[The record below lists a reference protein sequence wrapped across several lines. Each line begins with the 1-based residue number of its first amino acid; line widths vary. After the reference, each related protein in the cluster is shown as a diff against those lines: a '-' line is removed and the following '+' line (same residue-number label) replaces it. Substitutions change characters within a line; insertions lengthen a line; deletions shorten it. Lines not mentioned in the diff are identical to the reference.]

1 LSDLGVDIFAN
12 HNYDT
17 WVLHTIYRRLVNNAR
32 GSSHPTGRHMVAI
45 QDLYTFFNQSCM
57 SKALRNGSITETVEG
72 TPEMPLTKPDT
83 VRLTAK
89 AKIAKGEEIYV
100 SYYQDDHLK
109 TTLKERKR
117 DSGKLFVWTVQV
129 PMLSAT

>member
-1 LSDLGVDIFAN
+1 
-12 HNYDT
+12 
-17 WVLHTIYRRLVNNAR
+17 
-32 GSSHPTGRHMVAI
+32 
-45 QDLYTFFNQSCM
+45 M